1 MKASEVSQAFLDDR
15 EINFDE
21 IYEIIV
27 KFYISLG
34 KFSDARAKN
43 DKILDKSLKNKLNEK
58 IHKAESDISA
68 NDAKKAQKDYDE
80 KKIGERGSIIRKRAR
95 DAEQDRQD
103 DLRLRTGLRA
113 VYDKGLSL
121 LKTQDYESAL
131 GEYNAQLKFLLG
143 RKNLNLVGIS
153 LAVSLLI
160 LYKLKRIEE
169 FEKSLNKI
177 KKSLSRLE
185 KSFSETFPVTLLDYI
200 IDIEKLR
207 DVIKFKE
214 ALQFVEFLALFD
226 EELDLLNELLDKSKK
241 PIDSEDIEHLIVDRG
256 KRLKSIQ
263 ELEKQILKDKRD
275 IAKRKLM
282 KNQYWKI
289 AYEDLCNEKFTVAG
303 NEYDDTISK
312 LLDKRLFKPAA
323 VSLIIAT
330 NIMVKHKNVSLAK
343 SYLNERLTRYSEYKK
358 DFGDLPEIQLLKELL
373 IALEN
378 KDNELIDLC
387 LNIFTKKL
395 VLFECEIDLLK
406 SLVPKEQQR
415 GVEDAGLSREEVA
428 KEKQLTI
435 QLEQMFGILQK
446 KMPDVRREQLEHL
459 KKRNFM
465 KNRIYIDVVTLLEK
479 NSFKDA
485 GMEYLKLAYTLSKR
499 KNFESSSLVMLLHGL
514 ALLIAKEPLKEIKIN
529 INSYLTSLGLN
540 KKLLEDTYPIRC
552 LEFLLNVISHNVEKY
567 LPTIK
572 EILEILPLF
581 EEEKKL
587 IDYLWKEEGN

>member
-1 MKASEVSQAFLDDR
+1 
-15 EINFDE
+15 
-21 IYEIIV
+21 
-27 KFYISLG
+27 
-34 KFSDARAKN
+34 
-43 DKILDKSLKNKLNEK
+43 
-58 IHKAESDISA
+58 
-68 NDAKKAQKDYDE
+68 
-80 KKIGERGSIIRKRAR
+80 
-95 DAEQDRQD
+95 
-103 DLRLRTGLRA
+103 
-113 VYDKGLSL
+113 
-121 LKTQDYESAL
+121 
-131 GEYNAQLKFLLG
+131 
-143 RKNLNLVGIS
+143 
-153 LAVSLLI
+153 
-160 LYKLKRIEE
+160 
-169 FEKSLNKI
+169 
-177 KKSLSRLE
+177 
-185 KSFSETFPVTLLDYI
+185 
-200 IDIEKLR
+200 
-207 DVIKFKE
+207 
-214 ALQFVEFLALFD
+214 
-226 EELDLLNELLDKSKK
+226 
-241 PIDSEDIEHLIVDRG
+241 
-256 KRLKSIQ
+256 
-263 ELEKQILKDKRD
+263 
-275 IAKRKLM
+275 
-282 KNQYWKI
+282 
-289 AYEDLCNEKFTVAG
+289 
-303 NEYDDTISK
+303 
-312 LLDKRLFKPAA
+312 A

-540 KKLLEDTYPIRC
+540 KKSLEDTYPIRC

>member
-1 MKASEVSQAFLDDR
+1 A
-15 EINFDE
+15 
-21 IYEIIV
+21 
-27 KFYISLG
+27 
-34 KFSDARAKN
+34 
-43 DKILDKSLKNKLNEK
+43 
-58 IHKAESDISA
+58 
-68 NDAKKAQKDYDE
+68 AKKAQKEYRK
-80 KKIGERGSIIRKRAR
+80 KKIEENESIIRKRAR
-95 DAEQDRQD
+95 DAQQDKQN
-103 DLRLRTGLRA
+103 DLKLRTGLRRRL
-113 VYDKGLSL
+113 YEKGLNL
-121 LKTQDYESAL
+121 LKNQDFEGAL
-131 GEYNAQLKFLLG
+131 KEYKAHISSLISSN
-143 RKNLNLVGIS
+143 RLNLVGIS

-169 FEKSLNKI
+169 FEKSLSKI
-177 KKSLSRLE
+177 KKGLGSLE
-185 KSFSETFPVTLLDYI
+185 KSFSETFPITIVDNI
-200 IDIEKLR
+200 IDIEKLE

-214 ALQFVEFLALFD
+214 ALQYVEDLALFD
-226 EELDLLNELLDKSKK
+226 EELDLLYELLDKSKK
-241 PIDSEDIEHLIVDRG
+241 QTDSEDIEHLILERR
-256 KRLKSIQ
+256 KRLKRIQ
-263 ELEKQILKDKRD
+263 ELENQILKDKRD

-289 AYEDLCNEKFTVAG
+289 SYEDLCNEKFKVAG
-303 NEYDDTISK
+303 NEYDDAISK
-312 LLDKRLFKPAA
+312 LLDKRFFKPAA

-330 NIMVKHKNVSLAK
+330 IIMVKHKNVSLAK

-499 KNFESSSLVMLLHGL
+499 KNFESSSLMMLLHGL
-514 ALLIAKEPLKEIKIN
+514 ALLIAKERLKEIKIN

-540 KKLLEDTYPIRC
+540 KKYLEDTYPIRC